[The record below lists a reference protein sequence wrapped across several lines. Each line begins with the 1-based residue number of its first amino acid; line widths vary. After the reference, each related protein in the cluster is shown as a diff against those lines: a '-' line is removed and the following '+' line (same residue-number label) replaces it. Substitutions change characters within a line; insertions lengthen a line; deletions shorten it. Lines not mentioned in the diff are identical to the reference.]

1 MAFSSFQHGLP
12 TQHRN
17 ESTMTSVPSNDPVGA
32 LVPHTLKEPLV
43 GRGEGP
49 LAGLTFMVKDLFAI
63 EGHKVSNGNPN
74 FYAHAAPA
82 RDTAPVIKRLL
93 EAGATCTGITICDEF
108 FYSVLGTNAHYGSP
122 VNTRAPRHVT
132 GGSSC
137 GSAAAVAASMCDF
150 ALGSDTGGSIRVPA
164 SFCGLYGLRPTHG
177 RINASGATP
186 MAPSFDT
193 IGFLA
198 REAELFRKIG
208 HVLLDG
214 QRVDADIKR
223 LILAED
229 VFAYAETSMD
239 AALWQVFSR
248 IGGAL
253 PQAERKI
260 MAGSDTDAWRDAFRV
275 IQGFEIQS
283 TLLPFIQ
290 SHNVDLGPGIKERFE
305 TAASINFAEVEA
317 AREVRAE
324 VAERLHKMAR
334 PGTLIALPTTPTFP
348 PERDI
353 PDGASFAEFRTLTLQ
368 STCLAGHSGLPQI
381 SIPAAE
387 AAGCPVGLSFIGWQ
401 GGDEA
406 LLDLA
411 VRLVPLLRNST

>member
-1 MAFSSFQHGLP
+1 MI
-12 TQHRN
+12 
-17 ESTMTSVPSNDPVGA
+17 SVPSTDPVGA
-32 LVPHTLKEPLV
+32 LVPHTLKEPLSGS
-43 GRGEGP
+43 GRGP

-63 EGHKVSNGNPN
+63 KGRKVGNGNPN
-74 FYAHAAPA
+74 YYEHATPA
-82 RDTAPVIKRLL
+82 LETAPVITRLL
-93 EAGATCTGITICDEF
+93 EAGASCTGINICDEF
-108 FYSVLGTNAHYGSP
+108 FYSVLGANAHYGQP
-122 VNTRAPRHVT
+122 VNSRAPEHVT

-164 SFCGLYGLRPTHG
+164 SFCGLYGLRPSFG
-177 RINASGATP
+177 RIDTEGATP
-186 MAPSFDT
+186 MAPSYDT

-208 HVLLDG
+208 HVLLEG
-214 QRVDADIKR
+214 EKVEAPVKR
-223 LILAED
+223 LILPED
-229 VFAYAETSMD
+229 VFEYTETSID

-260 MAGSDTDAWRDAFRV
+260 IAGNDIDSWRDAFRV

-283 TLLPFIQ
+283 TLLPFIR
-290 SHNVDLGPGIKERFE
+290 SHNVELGPGIKERFE
-305 TAASINFAEVEA
+305 MAAAISFAEADA

-324 VAERLHKMAR
+324 VSKRMRGIAQ
-334 PGTLIALPTTPTFP
+334 PGTVIALPTTPTLP

-368 STCLAGHSGLPQI
+368 STCLAGHAGLPQI
-381 SIPAAE
+381 SIPTAE
-387 AAGCPVGLSFIGWQ
+387 AAGCLIGLSFIGWP

-411 VRLVPLLRNST
+411 VRLEPLLRKTA